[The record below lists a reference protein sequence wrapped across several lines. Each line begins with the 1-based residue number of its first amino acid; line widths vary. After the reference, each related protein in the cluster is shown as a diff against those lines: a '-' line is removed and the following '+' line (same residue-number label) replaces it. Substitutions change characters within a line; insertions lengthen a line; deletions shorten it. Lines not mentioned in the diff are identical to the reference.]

1 MNHKPLQKP
10 ARALKKSLILGSA
23 LLFIAAV
30 AGCDMLSAA
39 DATGLSNAIRPS
51 KHYPALRMQQ
61 GRVQLDADWNE
72 QIEISDR
79 SLR

>member
-1 MNHKPLQKP
+1 MIRKINEK
-10 ARALKKSLILGSA
+10 ARRALKKSLILGGA

-72 QIEISDR
+72 HKE
-79 SLR
+79 

>member
-1 MNHKPLQKP
+1 MIRKINEK
-10 ARALKKSLILGSA
+10 ARRALKKSLILGGA

-61 GRVQLDADWNE
+61 GRVQLDADWNY
-72 QIEISDR
+72 
-79 SLR
+79 